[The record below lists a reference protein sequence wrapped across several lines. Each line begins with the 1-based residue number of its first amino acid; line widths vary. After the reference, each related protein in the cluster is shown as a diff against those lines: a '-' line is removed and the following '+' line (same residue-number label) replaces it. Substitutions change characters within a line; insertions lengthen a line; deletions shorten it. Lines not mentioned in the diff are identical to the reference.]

1 MLRILRA
8 FVWMRWRVLVNS
20 LERTGARDTLERFS
34 LAVEQLGPIVAAAL
48 LIPSVLLMS
57 ALSAGGGYTL
67 ATGSATA
74 IPVQILRFVALAVL
88 VLSIL
93 GPILLPVSE
102 RTNAVRLLLLPI
114 PRATLY
120 MTQAAGA
127 LGDPWIVLLLPVL
140 IFLPAGLAAGGA
152 AFGAIV
158 ALVAG
163 LLFFAVAIGMS
174 MLTANLVQLVARDR
188 RRGELLALLF
198 VLIIPMTSLI
208 IGSFDPENR
217 RPSRT
222 GQSASQSHVVRDRI
236 ALAGRQAF
244 AFVPSELLVSAT
256 RSGVARQAA
265 ASGAATL
272 MLAAAALLVHGIGV
286 IVFRALLDSP
296 GNVGPRRTARAS
308 SAWATTLPGLSSA
321 ASAVAMAQLRLA
333 LRTPRGRSTLLS
345 PLIAFAMFAVMVH
358 RNRGDVSAL
367 SFRGGIGLAAFGSFI
382 SLLSILPLALNQF
395 AIDGAGLTLAFLS
408 PLDEREMLTGKAVA
422 NGMLAAA
429 PAALCI
435 TVAFVLF
442 PGGPLAL
449 WLSIPLALIAT
460 YLLAAPAAAA
470 VSAIFPRAVDLNSIG
485 RGSNAHGAA
494 GLLGIAIFAVAGVP
508 PAALILISTFLLD
521 RPALAPILVGAWG
534 VIAFV
539 LCRVLFVVV
548 RRIVTARRE
557 NLSLVAG

>member
-1 MLRILRA
+1 
-8 FVWMRWRVLVNS
+8 
-20 LERTGARDTLERFS
+20 
-34 LAVEQLGPIVAAAL
+34 
-48 LIPSVLLMS
+48 
-57 ALSAGGGYTL
+57 
-67 ATGSATA
+67 
-74 IPVQILRFVALAVL
+74 
-88 VLSIL
+88 
-93 GPILLPVSE
+93 
-102 RTNAVRLLLLPI
+102 
-114 PRATLY
+114 
-120 MTQAAGA
+120 
-127 LGDPWIVLLLPVL
+127 
-140 IFLPAGLAAGGA
+140 
-152 AFGAIV
+152 
-158 ALVAG
+158 
-163 LLFFAVAIGMS
+163 
-174 MLTANLVQLVARDR
+174 
-188 RRGELLALLF
+188 
-198 VLIIPMTSLI
+198 
-208 IGSFDPENR
+208 
-217 RPSRT
+217 
-222 GQSASQSHVVRDRI
+222 
-236 ALAGRQAF
+236 
-244 AFVPSELLVSAT
+244 
-256 RSGVARQAA
+256 
-265 ASGAATL
+265 
-272 MLAAAALLVHGIGV
+272 
-286 IVFRALLDSP
+286 
-296 GNVGPRRTARAS
+296 
-308 SAWATTLPGLSSA
+308 
-321 ASAVAMAQLRLA
+321 
-333 LRTPRGRSTLLS
+333 
-345 PLIAFAMFAVMVH
+345 
-358 RNRGDVSAL
+358 VSAL